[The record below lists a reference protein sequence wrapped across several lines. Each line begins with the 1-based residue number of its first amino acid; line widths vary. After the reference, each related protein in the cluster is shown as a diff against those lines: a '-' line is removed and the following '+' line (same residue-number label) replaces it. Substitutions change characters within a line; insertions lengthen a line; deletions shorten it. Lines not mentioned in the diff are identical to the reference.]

1 MHYLMYLNLENIVE
15 FGIGIVVVVVVDQF
29 EMLIK
34 YIADSMMLLESM

>member
-1 MHYLMYLNLENIVE
+1 MYLNLENIVE